1 LACFKSTYA
10 ATAACTVVEMFRQ
23 AVDSHIITNAHRIRG
38 CGVCTVKCT
47 SGAMKLHPRKQRVL
61 HPENTFA
68 RVILQCLEKETLQN
82 QLFDDPGS
90 KTHAF
95 MRGVVWDSHH
105 AIPT

>member
-1 LACFKSTYA
+1 
-10 ATAACTVVEMFRQ
+10 VEHKQ
-23 AVDSHIITNAHRIRG
+23 GHL
-38 CGVCTVKCT
+38 KCM
-47 SGAMKLHPRKQRVL
+47 SGAMKLHPRKQRVI

-95 MRGVVWDSHH
+95 MRGVVGGFLRLSRVKQALMSDRLRSRFLR
-105 AIPT
+105 AMMAGCPCR